1 MIYLQYAG
9 DVHIC
14 RKHLEPIIA
23 VFWQSVWGT
32 PIPAQQ
38 TQAFCCIKYILS
50 IRYVDVLGMQTY
62 QACCCM
68 LSVYQKVQRAE
79 TSFGAV
85 DFLYQFLE
93 TMCYQIFSLFYS
105 FSPFS
110 ASQYK
115 QKFKRKWKFCFQ
127 TFSKK
132 GKNLK
137 GLAELQYST
146 VRKGKGWYRID
157 NKNLLGLGVNKLT
170 PPQVP
175 GGTPCHRNSY
185 YQYST
190 VQYNLL

>member
-1 MIYLQYAG
+1 MPEMCTFVANIQNQFLQCFG
-9 DVHIC
+9 NQFG
-14 RKHLEPIIA
+14 EPQYQRSRLRHFVALNI
-23 VFWQSVWGT
+23 
-32 PIPAQQ
+32 
-38 TQAFCCIKYILS
+38 FCP
-50 IRYVDVLGMQTY
+50 LGMQTY
-62 QACCCM
+62 QVCRRIRLVVACCRCIKK
-68 LSVYQKVQRAE
+68 SRGQRRVLVRWTFF
-79 TSFGAV
+79 TSFLKQCV
-85 DFLYQFLE
+85 
-93 TMCYQIFSLFYS
+93 TKFSLYFIN
-105 FSPFS
+105 FRLF
-110 ASQYK
+110 QLRNTYK

-170 PPQVP
+170 PPPPPQVP